1 MLSIPTTA
9 SCGKSHSLHVQLMKC
24 VAQRG
29 LVTCPRSQGYQVAIL
44 NIVPSDSKNQPKIC
58 TRIPIGQEHSSI
70 STRNFANQPI
80 HKHIQAIP
88 SPAASQKTHRLLRKS
103 PASKT
108 HVLHQVGQPVTPPL
122 SCPDWLLRRGVPSQD
137 SPSQGCRS
145 DKLLR
150 KHQLLYF
157 TRNCDTEGPFTDSSV
172 RKESAC
178 NAGRPQFDSWV
189 RKISTVCCDLHSQK
203 LQCSQ

>member
-1 MLSIPTTA
+1 MWFSTCFSLPRSYLKYLWGPPVPEWPIEYQI
-9 SCGKSHSLHVQLMKC
+9 HSQLGQSWRMTHC
-24 VAQRG
+24 FRG
-29 LVTCPRSQGYQVAIL
+29 LLGMETYDFVY
-44 NIVPSDSKNQPKIC
+44 
-58 TRIPIGQEHSSI
+58 
-70 STRNFANQPI
+70 
-80 HKHIQAIP
+80 
-88 SPAASQKTHRLLRKS
+88 THNLTVKL
-103 PASKT
+103 
-108 HVLHQVGQPVTPPL
+108 VHQVGQPVTPPL

-203 LQCSQ
+203 L